1 MIKADELLQRLQAI
15 DLAQL
20 NPQEVEQQVLGKRV
34 WLHTFTFPIT
44 IGILAIFTL
53 LATWLVNNMLY
64 GFLVALLVV
73 WFLGKLFESYEH
85 DTQRQVQARLEEIIK
100 GIEGEQGLL
109 IHFSAFLPK
118 RYGALLQALRKQ
130 RYGYVLQYYQA
141 ATLLQKRL
149 DQARF
154 KKYWHSK
161 YPEMDPELSD
171 ESTDDYAN
179 TGQQKT
185 A

>member
-1 MIKADELLQRLQAI
+1 MSTNLTPPNPDSLIQRLKNL

-53 LATWLVNNMLY
+53 LATWLLNNMLY

-73 WFLGKLFESYEH
+73 WFLGKLFESYEQ
-85 DTQRQVQARLEEIIK
+85 DTQLQVQTRLEAQIK
-100 GIEGEQGLL
+100 AVEGDDGLL
-109 IHFSAFLPK
+109 VHFSAFLPK
-118 RYGALLQALRKQ
+118 RYGALLQALRKR

-141 ATLLQKRL
+141 AALLQKRL
-149 DQARF
+149 DEQRF
-154 KKYWHSK
+154 KNYYYTK
-161 YPEMDPELSD
+161 YPELDPEFQD
-171 ESTDDYAN
+171 TE
-179 TGQQKT
+179 G
-185 A
+185 